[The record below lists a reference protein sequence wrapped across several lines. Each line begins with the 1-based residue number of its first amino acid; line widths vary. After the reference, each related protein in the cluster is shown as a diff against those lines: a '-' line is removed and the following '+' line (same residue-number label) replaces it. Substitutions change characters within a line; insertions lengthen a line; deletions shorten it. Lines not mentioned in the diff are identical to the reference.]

1 MTVGTLIKRLS
12 NYHVDYVVKLHH
24 REEGRSPVQSV
35 LCRTYSGCIGDGE
48 CL

>member
-12 NYHVDYVVKLHH
+12 NYPEDYVVKLHH

-35 LCRTYSGCIGDGE
+35 L
-48 CL
+48 

>member
-12 NYHVDYVVKLHH
+12 NYREDYVVKSRH
-24 REEGRSPVQSV
+24 REGGRSPVQSV

-48 CL
+48 